1 DVPEVRD
8 VFRDRVDD
16 RLREVLASFGP
27 RALPQ
32 RVRRVLDET
41 GHDVFSRRRQ
51 GGVQGGRHAHV
62 DERAVGEVAVLRVV
76 IRLLDVVD
84 GRSDRDGALELRPVP
99 REGGEAGGLLQG
111 EVRLAGRPF
120 DLEAFDAANEVRRK
134 IGSFQELQ
142 EGPLR
147 IRYGRDHL

>member
-1 DVPEVRD
+1 
-8 VFRDRVDD
+8 
-16 RLREVLASFGP
+16 AAFGP

-51 GGVQGGRHAHV
+51 GRVHGGRHAHV

-84 GRSDRDGALELRPVP
+84 GRSDGDGALELRAIPG
-99 REGGEAGGLLQG
+99 EGVEAGGLLQG
-111 EVRLAGRPF
+111 EGRLTSRSF
-120 DLEAFDAANEVRRK
+120 HREAFDPADEV
-134 IGSFQELQ
+134 
-142 EGPLR
+142 
-147 IRYGRDHL
+147 